1 MARPLRI
8 ALDFALNV
16 CESAKP
22 CVSQAWQ
29 YAKVEMIP
37 PMTQAFFQGIGGKT
51 IERFAGA
58 VGNGMISFLRAF
70 VTAIDAAA
78 AQRKIALER
87 ALKDKQEKAVAEAK
101 LAAEEKAKALA
112 AAKAKQAEA
121 AKAQAVKTKPAEEKV
136 KPKSAE
142 PAKADS
148 KTSPAVKAAP
158 KPDPKKPDP
167 KKSEVKKP
175 EAKKPEVKKPEVKKP
190 EAKKPEAK
198 KSEAKK
204 PDPPKGKKVG
214 MSAHAKSIVGSFR
227 SRMQI
232 VYELAEVYKGEALR
246 NRKLSQLMELIK
258 EKTERA
264 AKSELAAKLRVAKG
278 YYTVEMAPPSS
289 AGELKQLKE
298 EINMVRKFMSSK
310 GYKDLTV
317 KQAWLLFLVGIEVG
331 LWFFLGETIGK
342 FHIVGYKVCP

>member
-1 MARPLRI
+1 MARPFRI
-8 ALDFALNV
+8 ALDYALHV

-22 CVSQAWQ
+22 CISQAWQ
-29 YAKVEMIP
+29 YAKVEMVP
-37 PMTQAFFQGIGGKT
+37 PMTQAFFQGKGGKI
-51 IERFAGA
+51 IETFAAA
-58 VGNGMISFLRAF
+58 VGNGMISSLRAF

-78 AQRKIALER
+78 AQRKKALER
-87 ALKDKQEKAVAEAK
+87 ALKEKQEKAVAEAK
-101 LAAEEKAKALA
+101 LAAEKKAKALA

-121 AKAQAVKTKPAEEKV
+121 AKAQAVKAKPAEEKGR
-136 KPKSAE
+136 PKSAE
-142 PAKADS
+142 PAKPDS
-148 KTSPAVKAAP
+148 KTAPAAKAAP

-175 EAKKPEVKKPEVKKP
+175 EAKKPEAKKS

-198 KSEAKK
+198 KPAAKKPEAKK
-204 PDPPKGKKVG
+204 PDPPKGKKC

-232 VYELAEVYKGEALR
+232 VYELAEVYKGEALK

-278 YYTVEMAPPSS
+278 YYTLEMAPPSS
-289 AGELKQLKE
+289 VGELKKLNE
-298 EINMVRKFMSSK
+298 EISMVREFVSSK
-310 GYKDLTV
+310 GYKGLTV

-342 FHIVGYKVCP
+342 AHIVGYKVCP